1 MTNTNK
7 INDVD
12 GINRTFKQYM
22 KKRIEILKQLCIWDK
37 LSFDEQCEFK
47 SCTDDRQI
55 DNLMGEFRRK
65 YL

>member
-1 MTNTNK
+1 MTNTIK

-22 KKRIEILKQLCIWDK
+22 QKRISILKDLCIWDK
-37 LSFDEQCEFK
+37 LSIDEKSDFQ

-55 DNLMGEFRRK
+55 DDMMREFRYK